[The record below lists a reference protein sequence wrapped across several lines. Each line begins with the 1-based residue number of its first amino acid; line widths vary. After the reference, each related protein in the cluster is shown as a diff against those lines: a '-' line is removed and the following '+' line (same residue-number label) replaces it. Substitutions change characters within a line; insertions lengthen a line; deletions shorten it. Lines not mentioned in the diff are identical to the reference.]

1 MLHLFR
7 LLRSKK
13 VSFRAQGLKPNTQV
27 YAFFNDIPVADW
39 VRSEPFTRFATTTDD
54 FGNRHNKATEHPN
67 GKSTLTTN
75 PEGRD

>member
-1 MLHLFR
+1 MRSLMIFQ
-7 LLRSKK
+7 LLI
-13 VSFRAQGLKPNTQV
+13 G
-27 YAFFNDIPVADW
+27 